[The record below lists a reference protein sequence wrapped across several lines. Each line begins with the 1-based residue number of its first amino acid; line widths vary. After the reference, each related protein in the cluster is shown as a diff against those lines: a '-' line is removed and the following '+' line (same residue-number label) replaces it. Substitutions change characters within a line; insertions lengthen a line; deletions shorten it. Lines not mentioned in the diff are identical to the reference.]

1 MQSLRLL
8 PLVLVLGLVSSCN
21 KSDVDAA
28 SGDAKQATGDAMK
41 TAGDAAKGAAQQA
54 GAAMESLMKDLS
66 ADFSK
71 LDTTKL
77 QQLGKDAMAAVA
89 TQLGNIKD
97 LASAQSVSSTVTP
110 LIEKLE
116 GLKKALGGT
125 LPDTATVKSA
135 ISSLTTKFQNSE
147 IMDAIKP
154 MLTKLQNLVGA

>member
-1 MQSLRLL
+1 MQSLRFL

-28 SGDAKQATGDAMK
+28 PGDATKSANDAMK
-41 TAGDAAKGAAQQA
+41 SAGDAAKGAAQQA
-54 GAAMESLMKDLS
+54 GAAMETLMKDLS

-97 LASAQSVSSTVTP
+97 LASAQSVSSNVTP

-116 GLKKALGGT
+116 GLKKALGGM

>member
-1 MQSLRLL
+1 
-8 PLVLVLGLVSSCN
+8 
-21 KSDVDAA
+21 
-28 SGDAKQATGDAMK
+28 
-41 TAGDAAKGAAQQA
+41 
-54 GAAMESLMKDLS
+54 
-66 ADFSK
+66 
-71 LDTTKL
+71 
-77 QQLGKDAMAAVA
+77 MAAVA